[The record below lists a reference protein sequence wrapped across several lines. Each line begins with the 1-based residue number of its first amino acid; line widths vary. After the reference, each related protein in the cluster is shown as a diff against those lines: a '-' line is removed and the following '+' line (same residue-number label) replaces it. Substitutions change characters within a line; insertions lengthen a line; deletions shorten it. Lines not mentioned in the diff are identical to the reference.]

1 MNVGGVRLEDD
12 VVITKTGC
20 EILSEVP
27 RSVEQVEACMKGE
40 NWRLI
45 WNWYITTK
53 IKNSG
58 KIINIL
64 IFNSIS

>member
-45 WNWYITTK
+45 WN
-53 IKNSG
+53 
-58 KIINIL
+58 
-64 IFNSIS
+64 